1 MRAHDKMLRL
11 QVNER
16 FLVTST
22 TDDTWDGQLKDV
34 DDEHLVLRNAKA
46 LQAGEWVPVDGE
58 IWLPRF
64 SISYM
69 QKP

>member
-22 TDDTWDGQLKDV
+22 TDDTL

-64 SISYM
+64 SIAYM